1 MNIVRIFV
9 CMKTEISFLVEEDL
23 LKKAEEYAANN
34 ETALNTLFENYLRL
48 LTVNST
54 KTFLELIHDL
64 PKVNVSE
71 DIELKEIY
79 AEEMRKKYDR

>member
-9 CMKTEISFLVEEDL
+9 CMKTEVSLLVEEDL

-34 ETALNTLFENYLRL
+34 ETKLNTLFENYLRT
-48 LTVNST
+48 LTVNGT

-64 PKVNVSE
+64 PKLDISE
-71 DIELKEIY
+71 DVDLKTVY
-79 AEEMRKKYDR
+79 AEEMRKKYGC